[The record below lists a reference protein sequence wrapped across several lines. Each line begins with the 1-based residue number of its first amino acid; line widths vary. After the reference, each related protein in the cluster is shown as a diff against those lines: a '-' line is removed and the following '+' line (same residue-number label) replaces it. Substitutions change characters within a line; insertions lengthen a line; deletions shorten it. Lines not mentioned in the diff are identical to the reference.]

1 MDTELLKTFLEV
13 QKTRHFGKAA
23 DNLYLTQSAVSFRI
37 RQLEQS
43 LGVTLFN
50 RFRNNIQLTTAGEML
65 LPHAQA
71 VLSAIASAKQQIA
84 SNYHPQRPLQLSLS
98 PELSVLFTDATTNNT
113 LLGAPQHCQLQFIPT
128 DVLCRQTQSAHDGMV
143 LFGHQLPEPQPWQVM
158 CLGYLEVVAVS
169 AAAAG
174 VEVDTENATFQAEGS
189 LGLATIPRITQSTI
203 HLNCA
208 TPDVLL
214 KWVES
219 STGCAYLP
227 LVMIKEAVAQKH
239 LQQLALPALRIPVWA
254 YSQIEASWPLLWRTT
269 LQSNAVLLSSA

>member
-84 SNYHPQRPLQLSLS
+84 SNYHPERPLHLLMSS
-98 PELSVLFTDATTNNT
+98 ELGGLCHLEHVVKLIAQEH
-113 LLGAPQHCQLQFIPT
+113 PCQLQLIPSEII
-128 DVLCRQTQSAHDGMV
+128 CRQSQLMKDGG
-143 LFGHQLPEPQPWQVM
+143 LLLGCELLEPQSMQKL
-158 CLGYLEVVAVS
+158 CLGYLELIAVRS
-169 AAAAG
+169 GDNDNNLEA
-174 VEVDTENATFQAEGS
+174 S
-189 LGLATIPRITQSTI
+189 LGLASLPRIHQTPIQFC
-203 HLNCA
+203 CA
-208 TPDVLL
+208 DSQLLMQWVLQHQA
-214 KWVES
+214 S
-219 STGCAYLP
+219 AYLP
-227 LVMIKEAVAQKH
+227 VVMVNAALEKH
-239 LQQLALPALRIPVWA
+239 HLTRLMLPSIRIPIWA
-254 YSQIEASWPLLWRTT
+254 YSQVDATWPELWRSR
-269 LQSNAVLLSSA
+269 LQSNAVLLSNA

>member
-98 PELSVLFTDATTNNT
+98 PELSVLFTDATPNNT
-113 LLGAPQHCQLQFIPT
+113 LLSTPQHCQLQFIPT

-143 LFGHQLPEPQPWQVM
+143 LFGHQLPEPQPLQVM
-158 CLGYLEVVAVS
+158 CLGYLELVAVT

-174 VEVDTENATFQAEGS
+174 VEVDTEIAAFQAEGS

-219 STGCAYLP
+219 SAGCAYLP
-227 LVMIKEAVAQKH
+227 LVMIKEAVTQKH

>member
-84 SNYHPQRPLQLSLS
+84 SNYHPERPLQLCLS
-98 PELSVLFTDATTNNT
+98 PELSVLFSDVTFTELVCSA
-113 LLGAPQHCQLQFIPT
+113 QQCQLQFVPT
-128 DVLCRQTQSAHDGMV
+128 ELLCRQTQWVQDGIVV
-143 LFGHQLPEPQPWQVM
+143 LGSQLPEPQPWQAL
-158 CLGYLEVVAVS
+158 CLGYLEVVAVGVTN
-169 AAAAG
+169 AAP
-174 VEVDTENATFQAEGS
+174 QPEGS
-189 LGLATIPRITQSTI
+189 LGLANLPRITQNAI
-203 HLNCA
+203 QLNCA
-208 TPDVLL
+208 NPGVLMQWL
-214 KWVES
+214 LS
-219 STGCAYLP
+219 NRGCAYLP
-227 LVMIKEAVAQKH
+227 QIMIKDAVAQKL
-239 LQQLALPALRIPVWA
+239 LQRLAMPELRIPIWA
-254 YSQIEASWPLLWRTT
+254 YSQAEASWPMLWRNA
-269 LQSNAVLLSSA
+269 LQSNTVLLSSA

>member
-84 SNYHPQRPLQLSLS
+84 TNYHPERPLHLLMSS
-98 PELSVLFTDATTNNT
+98 E
-113 LLGAPQHCQLQFIPT
+113 LGALCHHEQFLKLIAAKQQCQLQLLPSEM
-128 DVLCRQTQSAHDGMV
+128 LCRPSQLAADGC
-143 LFGHQLPEPQPWQVM
+143 LILGCELPEPQPMQKL
-158 CLGYLEVVAVS
+158 CLGYLELIAVGS
-169 AAAAG
+169 L
-174 VEVDTENATFQAEGS
+174 ENDHNLEAS
-189 LGLATIPRITQSTI
+189 LGLASLPRIHQSP
-203 HLNCA
+203 LQFCCSEA
-208 TPDVLL
+208 QLLMQWVLQHQA
-214 KWVES
+214 S
-219 STGCAYLP
+219 AYLP
-227 LVMIKEAVAQKH
+227 VLLVKEALDK
-239 LQQLALPALRIPVWA
+239 QQVTRLMLPSVNIPIWA
-254 YSQIEASWPLLWRTT
+254 YSQVDATWPELWRSR
-269 LQSNAVLLSSA
+269 LQSNDVLLSKA